1 MRDERPNTV
10 PMEMSNLPAELV
22 IPVAVSGGGMV
33 IVVTRKTVLLASSRL
48 V

>member
-10 PMEMSNLPAELV
+10 PMEMPNLPAELV
-22 IPVAVSGGGMV
+22 VAVGVSGGGMV